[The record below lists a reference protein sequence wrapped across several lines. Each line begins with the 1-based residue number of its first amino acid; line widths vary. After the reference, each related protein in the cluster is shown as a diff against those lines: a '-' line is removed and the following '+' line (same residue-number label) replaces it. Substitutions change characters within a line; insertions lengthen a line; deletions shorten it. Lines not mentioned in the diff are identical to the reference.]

1 MTVVRDFGTIEQALA
16 HSLKHLKE
24 DEVKVATGK
33 SLSHFRKCSDQS
45 NKDNVLHLEDAIKL
59 DIILDRINEGTP
71 LLNTFLHVIDKK
83 RSESNKESSISHSIM
98 QIVSRI
104 GKLTDVTEKAL
115 DPDSPGGTSLN
126 AQEKDKIYKALKEV
140 EARIA
145 SLKKSID

>member
-1 MTVVRDFGTIEQALA
+1 MTVIRDFGTIEQALA
-16 HSLKHLKE
+16 HSLKSLKE
-24 DEVKVATGK
+24 EEVKAATGK
-33 SLSHFRKCSDQS
+33 SLSHFRKCSDSS

-59 DIILDRINEGTP
+59 DIILDRQNEGTP
-71 LLNTFLHVIDKK
+71 LLNTFLHIIEKK
-83 RSESNKESSISHSIM
+83 RSESNMEGSIEQSIM

-115 DPDSPGGTSLN
+115 DPKSPGGTSLN
-126 AQEKDKIYKALKEV
+126 TQEKDKIYKALKEV